1 MTGQALDSAW
11 NRKLTAVSCLALAVS
26 GFACTGGIS
35 GSTPGTGSGAGG
47 GTATGPGSGAS
58 AGSIGVGGAKSPS
71 DAMAGDMGR
80 TTLRRLNRIEYN
92 LTVRDLLGTKT
103 TPGDQLPEDQS
114 ADGFDTVGEFLAVES
129 KHISALQGSATQL
142 VDELYA
148 RPATDAWRTKVMPCT
163 LTAGAEAT
171 CARQILTAFARR
183 AFRRP
188 ATGAEI
194 DRLMALVDK
203 ARTGATYDDG
213 LKAALSAV
221 LLSPHFIYREETSVA
236 PGGAEP
242 KALNAFELATRLSYF
257 LWSTMPDDLLAA
269 SADNGKLT
277 SDPAELGAQIDRML
291 KDEKSSTLSTHF
303 VNSWLTIHRLDSAAP
318 DSGVYPAFDEELR
331 ASAGTETVT
340 FFSRLISDNLPLSNL
355 IDADFTYANA
365 RLGKQYGI
373 TVTGTAFN
381 KVSLAGTPRAGILG
395 QTNFLMGTSK
405 PNRSSP
411 VSRGDWILE
420 RILCAATPPPPA
432 NLSIAELKE
441 PTPGTS
447 GRKVLEEHRQDA
459 VCNSCHQFIDPMGLG
474 FENFDGI
481 GAYRTMDNGAVVDAK
496 GTYPDGTNF
505 NGAVELAK
513 LIGKDSRYPACVTS
527 KLLTYGVGRPFSS
540 QSGLDYAHAIAARAQ
555 AAQQS
560 QWRSWIAMVAS
571 SEAFQTNRPDAP

>member
-1 MTGQALDSAW
+1 VTGQAFDPAW
-11 NRKLTAVSCLALAVS
+11 NLKLTAVSCLALALGGLS
-26 GFACTGGIS
+26 CTASIDGD
-35 GSTPGTGSGAGG
+35 TPGS
-47 GTATGPGSGAS
+47 GTASGPGSGGAV
-58 AGSIGVGGAKSPS
+58 GSIGAGGAKSPS
-71 DAMAGDMGR
+71 DALAGDNGR

-92 LTVRDLLGTKT
+92 LTVRDLLGTTT
-103 TPGDQLPEDQS
+103 TPGDQMPEDQS
-114 ADGFDTVGEFLAVES
+114 ADGFDTVGEFLAIES
-129 KHISALQGSATQL
+129 KHISALQGSAMQL
-142 VDELYA
+142 VEELYA
-148 RPATDAWRTKVMPCT
+148 RPATDAWRRKVMPCA
-163 LTAGAEAT
+163 LTSGAEAT

-213 LKAALSAV
+213 LKAALSAI
-221 LLSPHFIYREETSVA
+221 LISPHFIYREETSIA
-236 PGGAEP
+236 PGGGEP

-257 LWSTMPDDLLAA
+257 LWSTMPDDVLAA
-269 SADNGKLT
+269 SADSGKLT
-277 SDPAELGAQIDRML
+277 LDPAELGAQIDRML
-291 KDEKSSTLSTHF
+291 KDDKSSTLSTHF
-303 VNSWLTIHRLDSAAP
+303 VNSWLTIYRLDSAAP

-331 ASAGTETVT
+331 TSAGTETIT
-340 FFSRLISDNLPLSNL
+340 FFSHLISENLPLSNL

-365 RLGKQYGI
+365 RLGKQYGVAI
-373 TVTGTAFN
+373 TGTGFS

-395 QTNFLMGTSK
+395 QTSFLMGTSK

-420 RILCAATPPPPA
+420 RLLCAATPPPPA
-432 NLSIAELKE
+432 NLNIGDLKE
-441 PTPGTS
+441 PTPGIS
-447 GRKVLEEHRQDA
+447 GRQVLEEHRQNP
-459 VCNSCHQFIDPMGLG
+459 VCQSCHQLIDPMGLG

-481 GAYRTMDNGAVVDAK
+481 GAYRTMDNGAAVDAR

-505 NGAVELAK
+505 NGAIELAK
-513 LIGKDSRYPACVTS
+513 LIGKDPRYPACITS

-540 QSGLDYAHAIAARAQ
+540 ESGLYYATAIAARAQ

-571 SEAFQTNRPDAP
+571 SEAFRMNRPDAP

>member
-11 NRKLTAVSCLALAVS
+11 KSKLTAVSCLALAVS
-26 GFACTGGIS
+26 GFACTGTIGGETPGA
-35 GSTPGTGSGAGG
+35 GSGTGSGP
-47 GTATGPGSGAS
+47 GPGGSSESVGAS
-58 AGSIGVGGAKSPS
+58 GAKSPS
-71 DAMAGDMGR
+71 DALAADKGR
-80 TTLRRLNRIEYN
+80 TTLRRLNRLEYN
-92 LTVRDLLGTKT
+92 LTVRDLLGTQT

-129 KHISALQGSATQL
+129 KHILALQASATQL

-148 RPATDAWRTKVMPCT
+148 RPATDAWRTKVMPCN

-221 LLSPHFIYREETSVA
+221 LLSPHFIYREETSVV

-269 SADNGKLT
+269 SADSGKLS

-291 KDEKSSTLSTHF
+291 KDDKSSTLTTHF
-303 VNSWLTIHRLDSAAP
+303 VDSWLSIHRLDSVAP

-331 ASAGTETVT
+331 TSAATETTT
-340 FFSRLISDNLPLSNL
+340 FFSRLVSDNLPLSNL

-373 TVTGTAFN
+373 NVTGTEFS

-395 QTNFLMGTSK
+395 QTAFLMGTSQ
-405 PNRSSP
+405 PNRTSL

-432 NLSIAELKE
+432 NLNIGDLKV

-447 GRKVLEEHRQDA
+447 LRQVLEEHRADP

-481 GAYRTMDNGAVVDAK
+481 GAYRTMDNGAPVDAK
-496 GTYPDGTNF
+496 GTYPDGTAF

-513 LIGKDSRYPACVTS
+513 LIAKDPRYPACVTS
-527 KLLTYGVGRPFSS
+527 KMLTYGTGRPFSS
-540 QSGLDYAHAIAARAQ
+540 ASGLDYAQAIAARAQ

-560 QWRSWIAMVAS
+560 QWGSWVAMVAS
-571 SEAFQTNRPDAP
+571 SEAFRTNRPDAL